1 MASTWRHTFSL
12 ASIGRGFNHRSPCSI
27 YYGNIIAFAAWI
39 YIDIDYK
46 YIEHQEESK
55 VVEETHSEENGNGK
69 GLSQIEETRKLQY
82 TGGSSYIVSLPKKWI
97 QDLGLKQGDHVVI
110 LRQGNTTLQIAPA
123 SKRPIKGQKEA
134 TVEVGKDNNPYFIAR
149 KLIALYF
156 LGFNVINVVPKEG
169 RLIVEQREVIKNIIR
184 RVLMGTEVVADSA
197 TGITLQVLINLLDLS
212 VDTAF
217 KRMLLIAKSMYR
229 DTLLSLQEN
238 NVELAEEVVKSD
250 DEVDRFSFYIVRQ
263 LKIAIKNE
271 YLLKEIGLEEPR
283 NCLGYRLIAKSVER
297 VADHA
302 VIIAKDIIEMRQPL
316 NKDIVEKLSNMSYFA
331 LEVLDDSCLS
341 MFKRDYEAADRA
353 IEKAR
358 KIYEIEKAILR
369 SVSKPRDVSE
379 LYRIKLITENIRRV
393 AEYASDIAEIV
404 LNMTVQHTL
413 RKG

>member
-1 MASTWRHTFSL
+1 MEDNNS
-12 ASIGRGFNHRSPCSI
+12 GG
-27 YYGNIIAFAAWI
+27 
-39 YIDIDYK
+39 
-46 YIEHQEESK
+46 
-55 VVEETHSEENGNGK
+55 NGNGK
-69 GLSQIEETRKLQY
+69 SLQGEETRKLQY

-110 LRQGNTTLQIAPA
+110 LRQGNSMLQIAPA
-123 SKRPIKGQKEA
+123 SKRVAKEQREA
-134 TVEVGKDNNPYFIAR
+134 TIEVSKDNNPYFIAR

-156 LGFNVINVVPKEG
+156 LGFNVITIVPKED
-169 RLIVEQREVIKNIIR
+169 RLLVEQREVIKSIVR
-184 RVLMGTEVVADSA
+184 RVLMGTEIIADSA

-212 VDTAF
+212 VDAAF

-229 DTLLSLQEN
+229 DTLLALQEN
-238 NVELAEEVVKSD
+238 NVELAGEVVKSD

-271 YLLKEIGLEEPR
+271 HLLKEIGLEEPR

-302 VIIAKDIIEMRQPL
+302 VVISKDIIENPHPL
-316 NKDIVEKLSNMSYFA
+316 KKDIVEKIASMSYFA
-331 LEVLDDSCLS
+331 LEVLDDACLS
-341 MFKRDYEAADRA
+341 MFKRDYEAADKA

-358 KIYEIEKAILR
+358 KIDEMEKAILR
-369 SVSKPRDVSE
+369 AVSKPRDVNE

-404 LNMTVQHTL
+404 LNMTVQQTL

>member
-1 MASTWRHTFSL
+1 ME
-12 ASIGRGFNHRSPCSI
+12 N
-27 YYGNIIAFAAWI
+27 NN
-39 YIDIDYK
+39 
-46 YIEHQEESK
+46 
-55 VVEETHSEENGNGK
+55 SEGNGNGK
-69 GLSQIEETRKLQY
+69 SLLQGEETRKLQY

-110 LRQGNTTLQIAPA
+110 LRQGNSMLQIAPA
-123 SKRPIKGQKEA
+123 SKRVAKEQREA
-134 TVEVGKDNNPYFIAR
+134 TIEVSKENNPYFIAR

-156 LGFNVINVVPKEG
+156 LGFNVITIVPKED
-169 RLIVEQREVIKNIIR
+169 RLLVEQREVIKSIVR
-184 RVLMGTEVVADSA
+184 RVLMGTEIIADSA

-212 VDTAF
+212 VDAAF

-238 NVELAEEVVKSD
+238 NVELAGEVVKSD

-271 YLLKEIGLEEPR
+271 HLLKEIGLEEPR

-302 VIIAKDIIEMRQPL
+302 VVISKDIIENPHPL
-316 NKDIVEKLSNMSYFA
+316 KKDIVEKIASMSYFA

-341 MFKRDYEAADRA
+341 MFKRDYEAADKA

-358 KIYEIEKAILR
+358 KIDEMEKAILR
-369 SVSKPRDVSE
+369 AVSKPRDVNE

-404 LNMTVQHTL
+404 LNMTVQQTL

>member
-1 MASTWRHTFSL
+1 MVNT
-12 ASIGRGFNHRSPCSI
+12 
-27 YYGNIIAFAAWI
+27 
-39 YIDIDYK
+39 
-46 YIEHQEESK
+46 E
-55 VVEETHSEENGNGK
+55 GNGRNSAP
-69 GLSQIEETRKLQY
+69 GEETRKLQY

-110 LRQGNTTLQIAPA
+110 LRQGNSVLQIAPA
-123 SKRPIKGQKEA
+123 SKRMTREQKEA
-134 TVEVGKDNNPYFIAR
+134 TIEVTKENNPYFIAR

-156 LGFNVINVVPKEG
+156 LGFNVINIVPKED
-169 RLIVEQREVIKNIIR
+169 RLMVDQREVIKNIVR
-184 RVLMGTEVVADSA
+184 RVLMGTEIIADSA

-212 VDTAF
+212 VDAAF

-229 DTLLSLQEN
+229 DAITALREN
-238 NVELAEEVVKSD
+238 SVELAQEVVKSD

-271 YLLKEIGLEEPR
+271 HLLKEIGLEEPR

-302 VIIAKDIIEMRQPL
+302 VIIAKDMIEMKQTL
-316 NKDIVEKLSNMSYFA
+316 NKETVEKIATMSNFA
-331 LEVLDDSCLS
+331 LEVLDDACLS

-358 KIYEIEKAILR
+358 KADEMERAILR
-369 SVSKPRDVSE
+369 TTGKPRDPSE

-404 LNMTVQHTL
+404 LNMTVQQTL

>member
-1 MASTWRHTFSL
+1 MEKH
-12 ASIGRGFNHRSPCSI
+12 G
-27 YYGNIIAFAAWI
+27 
-39 YIDIDYK
+39 
-46 YIEHQEESK
+46 
-55 VVEETHSEENGNGK
+55 SEGDGNGK
-69 GLSQIEETRKLQY
+69 GQSHGEETRKLQY

-97 QDLGLKQGDHVVI
+97 QDLGLKQGDHVLI
-110 LRQGNTTLQIAPA
+110 QRQGNSVLQIAPA
-123 SKRPIKGQKEA
+123 SKRAAKEQREA
-134 TVEVGKDNNPYFIAR
+134 TIEVGKDNNPYFIAR

-156 LGFNVINVVPKEG
+156 LGFNVITIVPKED
-169 RLIVEQREVIKNIIR
+169 RLLVEQREVIKSIVR
-184 RVLMGTEVVADSA
+184 RVLMGTEIIADSA

-212 VDTAF
+212 VDAAF

-229 DTLLSLQEN
+229 DTLLALREN

-263 LKIAIKNE
+263 LKIAINNE
-271 YLLKEIGLEEPR
+271 HLLKEIGLEEPR

-302 VIIAKDIIEMRQPL
+302 VVIAKDIRDNRQPL
-316 NKDIVEKLSNMSYFA
+316 NKEIVEKIANMSYFA
-331 LEVLDDSCLS
+331 LEVLDEACLS
-341 MFKRDYEAADRA
+341 MFKRDYEAADRS

-358 KIYEIEKAILR
+358 KIDEMEKTILR
-369 SVSKPRDVSE
+369 MVSKPRDINE

-404 LNMTVQHTL
+404 LNMTVQQTL

>member
-1 MASTWRHTFSL
+1 MQDTN
-12 ASIGRGFNHRSPCSI
+12 SI
-27 YYGNIIAFAAWI
+27 
-39 YIDIDYK
+39 D
-46 YIEHQEESK
+46 
-55 VVEETHSEENGNGK
+55 GK
-69 GLSQIEETRKLQY
+69 GQQGEETRKLQY

-97 QDLGLKQGDHVVI
+97 QDLGLKQGDNVI
-110 LRQGNTTLQIAPA
+110 IMRQGNSTLQIAPA
-123 SKRPIKGQKEA
+123 SKRASKEQKEA
-134 TVEVGKDNNPYFIAR
+134 TIEVGKENNPYFIAR

-156 LGFNVINVVPKEG
+156 LGFNVINIVPKED
-169 RLIVEQREVIKNIIR
+169 RLLVEQREVIKSIVR
-184 RVLMGTEVVADSA
+184 RVLMGTEIIADSA

-212 VDTAF
+212 VDAAF

-229 DTLLSLQEN
+229 DTLLALKEN
-238 NVELAEEVVKSD
+238 NNELAEEVVRSD

-271 YLLKEIGLEEPR
+271 HLLKEIGLEEAR

-302 VIIAKDIIEMRQPL
+302 VIIAKDVMDMPRPL
-316 NKDIVEKLSNMSYFA
+316 NKDIVDKISSMSNFA
-331 LEVLDDSCLS
+331 LDVLDDACLS

-358 KIYEIEKAILR
+358 RIDEMEKAILR
-369 SVSKPRDVSE
+369 AVSKPRDVSE

-404 LNMTVQHTL
+404 LNMTVQQTL

>member
-1 MASTWRHTFSL
+1 ME
-12 ASIGRGFNHRSPCSI
+12 N
-27 YYGNIIAFAAWI
+27 NN
-39 YIDIDYK
+39 
-46 YIEHQEESK
+46 
-55 VVEETHSEENGNGK
+55 SEGNGNGK
-69 GLSQIEETRKLQY
+69 SLLQGEETRKLQY

-110 LRQGNTTLQIAPA
+110 LRQGNSMLQIAPA
-123 SKRPIKGQKEA
+123 SKRVAKEQREA
-134 TVEVGKDNNPYFIAR
+134 TIEVSKENNPYFIAR

-156 LGFNVINVVPKEG
+156 LGFNVITIVPKED
-169 RLIVEQREVIKNIIR
+169 RLLVEQREVIKSIVR
-184 RVLMGTEVVADSA
+184 RVLMGTEIIADSA

-212 VDTAF
+212 VDAAF

-229 DTLLSLQEN
+229 DTLLALQEN
-238 NVELAEEVVKSD
+238 NVELAGEVVKSD

-271 YLLKEIGLEEPR
+271 HLLKEIGLEEPR

-302 VIIAKDIIEMRQPL
+302 VVISKDIIENPHPL
-316 NKDIVEKLSNMSYFA
+316 KKDIVEKIASMSYFA
-331 LEVLDDSCLS
+331 LEVLDDASLS
-341 MFKRDYEAADRA
+341 MFKRDYEAADKA

-358 KIYEIEKAILR
+358 KIDEMEKAILR
-369 SVSKPRDVSE
+369 AVSKPRDVNE

-404 LNMTVQHTL
+404 LNMTVQQTL

>member
-1 MASTWRHTFSL
+1 ME
-12 ASIGRGFNHRSPCSI
+12 N
-27 YYGNIIAFAAWI
+27 NN
-39 YIDIDYK
+39 
-46 YIEHQEESK
+46 
-55 VVEETHSEENGNGK
+55 SEGNGNGK
-69 GLSQIEETRKLQY
+69 SMLQGEETRKLQY

-110 LRQGNTTLQIAPA
+110 LRQGNSMLQIAPA
-123 SKRPIKGQKEA
+123 SKRVAKEQREA
-134 TVEVGKDNNPYFIAR
+134 TIEVSKENNPYFIAR

-156 LGFNVINVVPKEG
+156 LGFNVITIVPKED
-169 RLIVEQREVIKNIIR
+169 RLLVEQREVIKSIVR
-184 RVLMGTEVVADSA
+184 RVLMGTEIIADSA

-212 VDTAF
+212 VDAAF

-229 DTLLSLQEN
+229 DTLLALQEN
-238 NVELAEEVVKSD
+238 NVELAGEVVKSD

-263 LKIAIKNE
+263 LKIAINNE
-271 YLLKEIGLEEPR
+271 HLLKEIGLEEPR

-302 VIIAKDIIEMRQPL
+302 VVISKDIIENPHPL
-316 NKDIVEKLSNMSYFA
+316 KKDIVEKIASMSYFA
-331 LEVLDDSCLS
+331 LEVLDDACLS
-341 MFKRDYEAADRA
+341 MFKRDYEAADKA

-358 KIYEIEKAILR
+358 KIDEMEKAILR
-369 SVSKPRDVSE
+369 AVSKPRDVNE

-404 LNMTVQHTL
+404 LNMTVQRTL

>member
-1 MASTWRHTFSL
+1 MMVN
-12 ASIGRGFNHRSPCSI
+12 NHSDSR
-27 YYGNIIAFAAWI
+27 
-39 YIDIDYK
+39 
-46 YIEHQEESK
+46 
-55 VVEETHSEENGNGK
+55 GNGK
-69 GLSQIEETRKLQY
+69 SLLQGEETRKLQY

-97 QDLGLKQGDHVVI
+97 QDLGLRQGDHVVI
-110 LRQGNTTLQIAPA
+110 IRQGNSVLQIAPA
-123 SKRPIKGQKEA
+123 SKRAAKEQKEA
-134 TVEVGKDNNPYFIAR
+134 TIEVDKDNNPYFIAR

-156 LGFNVINVVPKEG
+156 LGFNVITIVPKED
-169 RLIVEQREVIKNIIR
+169 RLLVEQREVIKSIVR
-184 RVLMGTEVVADSA
+184 RVLMGTEIIADSA

-212 VDTAF
+212 VDAAF
-217 KRMLLIAKSMYR
+217 KRMVLIAKSMYR
-229 DTLLSLQEN
+229 DTLLALKEN

-250 DEVDRFSFYIVRQ
+250 DEVDRFSFYIIRQ

-271 YLLKEIGLEEPR
+271 HLLKEIGLEESR

-302 VIIAKDIIEMRQPL
+302 VVIAKDIIEARRHPL
-316 NKDIVEKLSNMSYFA
+316 NKDVIEKISNMSYFA
-331 LEVLDDSCLS
+331 LEVLDDACLS

-358 KIYEIEKAILR
+358 RIDEMEKAILR
-369 SVSKPRDVSE
+369 VVSKPRDANE

-404 LNMTVQHTL
+404 LNMTVQQTL

>member
-1 MASTWRHTFSL
+1 ME
-12 ASIGRGFNHRSPCSI
+12 N
-27 YYGNIIAFAAWI
+27 NN
-39 YIDIDYK
+39 
-46 YIEHQEESK
+46 
-55 VVEETHSEENGNGK
+55 SEGNGNGK
-69 GLSQIEETRKLQY
+69 SLLQGEETRKLQY

-110 LRQGNTTLQIAPA
+110 LRQGNSMLQIAPA
-123 SKRPIKGQKEA
+123 SKRVAKEQREA
-134 TVEVGKDNNPYFIAR
+134 TIEVSKENNPYFIAR

-156 LGFNVINVVPKEG
+156 LGFNVITIVPKED
-169 RLIVEQREVIKNIIR
+169 RLLVEQREVIKSIVR
-184 RVLMGTEVVADSA
+184 RVLMGTEIIADSA
-197 TGITLQVLINLLDLS
+197 TGITLQVLINLLDMS
-212 VDTAF
+212 VDAAF

-229 DTLLSLQEN
+229 DTLLALQEN
-238 NVELAEEVVKSD
+238 NVELAGEVVKSD

-271 YLLKEIGLEEPR
+271 HLLKEIGLEEPR

-302 VIIAKDIIEMRQPL
+302 VVISKDIIENPHPL
-316 NKDIVEKLSNMSYFA
+316 KKDIVEKIASMSYFA

-341 MFKRDYEAADRA
+341 MFKRDYEAADKA

-358 KIYEIEKAILR
+358 KIDEMEKAILR
-369 SVSKPRDVSE
+369 AVSKPRDVNE

-404 LNMTVQHTL
+404 LNMTVQQTL

>member
-1 MASTWRHTFSL
+1 ME
-12 ASIGRGFNHRSPCSI
+12 
-27 YYGNIIAFAAWI
+27 
-39 YIDIDYK
+39 K
-46 YIEHQEESK
+46 M
-55 VVEETHSEENGNGK
+55 HSEEEGNSK
-69 GLSQIEETRKLQY
+69 GFSQSEETRKLQY

-97 QDLGLKQGDHVVI
+97 QDLGLRQGDHVVI
-110 LRQGNTTLQIAPA
+110 LRQGNSTLQIAPA
-123 SKRPIKGQKEA
+123 SKRPIKEQKEA
-134 TVEVGKDNNPYFIAR
+134 TIEVGKDHNPYFIAR

-156 LGFNVINVVPKEG
+156 VGFNVINVVPKED
-169 RLIVEQREVIKNIIR
+169 RLLVEQREVIKNIIR
-184 RVLMGTEVVADSA
+184 RVLMGTEIIADSA

-229 DTLLSLQEN
+229 DTLLSLREN
-238 NVELAEEVVKSD
+238 NVELAQEVV
-250 DEVDRFSFYIVRQ
+250 
-263 LKIAIKNE
+263 
-271 YLLKEIGLEEPR
+271 
-283 NCLGYRLIAKSVER
+283 KSVER

-302 VIIAKDIIEMRQPL
+302 VRIAKDVIEIRQPL
-316 NKDIVEKLSNMSYFA
+316 NKDIVEKISNMSYFA

-358 KIYEIEKAILR
+358 KIDEMEKAILR
-369 SVSKPRDVSE
+369 AVSKPRDVNE

-404 LNMTVQHTL
+404 INMTVQQTL

>member
-1 MASTWRHTFSL
+1 MENTS
-12 ASIGRGFNHRSPCSI
+12 
-27 YYGNIIAFAAWI
+27 
-39 YIDIDYK
+39 
-46 YIEHQEESK
+46 
-55 VVEETHSEENGNGK
+55 SEVNGNGK
-69 GLSQIEETRKLQY
+69 NLLQGEETRKLQY

-110 LRQGNTTLQIAPA
+110 LRQGNSVLQIAPA
-123 SKRPIKGQKEA
+123 SKRAAKEQREA
-134 TVEVGKDNNPYFIAR
+134 TIEVSKDNNPYFIAR

-156 LGFNVINVVPKEG
+156 LGFNVITIVPKED
-169 RLIVEQREVIKNIIR
+169 RLLVEQREVIKSIVR
-184 RVLMGTEVVADSA
+184 RVLMGTEIIADSA

-212 VDTAF
+212 VDAAF

-229 DTLLSLQEN
+229 DTLLALKEN
-238 NVELAEEVVKSD
+238 NVELAEEVVRSD

-271 YLLKEIGLEEPR
+271 HLLKEIGLEEPR

-302 VIIAKDIIEMRQPL
+302 VVIAKDFMSNPHPL
-316 NKDIVEKLSNMSYFA
+316 NKDIVDKISNMSYFA
-331 LEVLDDSCLS
+331 LEVLDDACLS

-358 KIYEIEKAILR
+358 RIDEMEKAILR
-369 SVSKPRDVSE
+369 AVSRPRDVNE

-404 LNMTVQHTL
+404 LNMTVQQTL